1 MNSVI
6 DDKKG
11 IFNKLSVFTSLKEI
25 ELKPINGF
33 NLINSINN
41 DLDPLPFL
49 LDLSTSL
56 VGTDGLQDKIGLLF
70 TQYIDT
76 FNTKSKDLLKNN
88 LLSFNQNL
96 SLPSSFISNG
106 ITIPVSFLDDS
117 NNLKTP
123 KVDPIGEIIYDDSTP
138 NLLTK
143 LREAITKPD
152 TTITFGNINV
162 VYNESS
168 ENFNIKPSG
177 NFSIGTFI
185 SGFIDSLSG
194 INKREFTA
202 DILDKIYG
210 LKSKLQNKT
219 ISELNNENTID
230 AYIEKLVTD
239 QDIDLSYEDILTIN
253 NKSEEMVKGS
263 NEIDC
268 GCYSINN
275 QLTINQLNNISNIVA
290 TSTNPNEIGNSF
302 SNLLI
307 DSLDQNTDQS
317 TVTSIKDGFL
327 KDIIKLIK
335 TKLLKDMLFS
345 PEKKLLFILT
355 SSFDNKD
362 INTFNDN
369 INYIKENK
377 NICDCLVKDI
387 ASDIIEFVFNLVK
400 TEIIEVTKP
409 ALKKIITEKINNYK
423 LLLTSLVSI

>member
-25 ELKPINGF
+25 ELKPVNGF

-56 VGTDGLQDKIGLLF
+56 VGTDGLQDKLGLLF

-76 FNTKSKDLLKNN
+76 FNTKSKELLKNN
-88 LLSFNQNL
+88 LLGFNQNL
-96 SLPSSFISNG
+96 SLPTSFVSNG

-123 KVDPIGEIIYDDSTP
+123 KVDTIGEIIYDDSTP

-143 LREAITKPD
+143 LREAITAPS
-152 TTITFGNINV
+152 TNISFGNINI

-168 ENFNIKPSG
+168 ESLNIKPTGNISVG
-177 NFSIGTFI
+177 NFIYGYV
-185 SGFIDSLSG
+185 DSFSG

-219 ISELNNENTID
+219 IAELNHENTVD
-230 AYIEKLVTD
+230 AYIEKLATE
-239 QDIDLSYEDILTIN
+239 QDINLSDEDILKIN
-253 NKSEEMVKGS
+253 NKSEEILKGS

-268 GCYSINN
+268 GCYTINN
-275 QLTINQLNNISNIVA
+275 RLTTEQLTGITNTIAN
-290 TSTNPNEIGNSF
+290 STNPNEVGNAF
-302 SNLLI
+302 SNLAI
-307 DSLDQNTDQS
+307 NSLDENTDQS
-317 TVTSIKDGFL
+317 NITSIKDGFL

-355 SSFDNKD
+355 SYFDNKD
-362 INTFNDN
+362 INTFND
-369 INYIKENK
+369 ISNYIKENK

-387 ASDIIEFVFNLVK
+387 SSDIIEFVFNLVK
-400 TEIIEVTKP
+400 TEIIEITKP
-409 ALKKIITEKINNYK
+409 ALRKIITEKINNYK
-423 LLLTSLVSI
+423 LLLTSLLSI

>member
-275 QLTINQLNNISNIVA
+275 QLTINQLNTISNIVA

>member
-1 MNSVI
+1 MNSII

-25 ELKPINGF
+25 ELKPVNGF

-56 VGTDGLQDKIGLLF
+56 VGTDGLQDKLGLLF

-76 FNTKSKDLLKNN
+76 FNTKSKELLKNN
-88 LLSFNQNL
+88 LLGFNQNL
-96 SLPSSFISNG
+96 SLPTSFVSNG

-143 LREAITKPD
+143 LKEAITAPS
-152 TTITFGNINV
+152 TNITFGNINV

-168 ENFNIKPSG
+168 ESFTIKPTGNISIG
-177 NFSIGTFI
+177 NFI
-185 SGFIDSLSG
+185 STFIDSFSG

-219 ISELNNENTID
+219 VAELNHENTVD
-230 AYIEKLVTD
+230 AYVEKLATE
-239 QDIDLSYEDILTIN
+239 QSIELSDEDKIKIN
-253 NKSEEMVKGS
+253 NKSEEMVKGN

-275 QLTINQLNNISNIVA
+275 TLTTQQLTGITNTVA
-290 TSTNPNEIGNSF
+290 TSTNPNEVGNAF
-302 SNLLI
+302 SNLLT
-307 DSLDQNTDQS
+307 DSLDENTDQS
-317 TVTSIKDGFL
+317 NITSIKDGFL

-362 INTFNDN
+362 INSFND
-369 INYIKENK
+369 ISNYIKENK

-387 ASDIIEFVFNLVK
+387 GSDIIEFVFNLVK
-400 TEIIEVTKP
+400 TEIIKYSM
-409 ALKKIITEKINNYK
+409 LKIK
-423 LLLTSLVSI
+423 